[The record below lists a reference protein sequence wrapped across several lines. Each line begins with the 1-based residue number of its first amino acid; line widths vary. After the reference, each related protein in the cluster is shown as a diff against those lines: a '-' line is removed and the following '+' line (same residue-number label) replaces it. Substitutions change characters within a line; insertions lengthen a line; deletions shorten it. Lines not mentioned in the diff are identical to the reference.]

1 MIREAIVLAGGLGTR
16 LSGVIGDLPK
26 ALAPVNGRPF
36 LDYQLAYLA
45 FSGVKRVII
54 AAGYMHQKIMDQYG
68 ERFGSL
74 LIDYSVE
81 TEPLGTGGALKQAIK
96 LAQYNPVLVLNGD
109 TFFEVELSK
118 FLDFYRRRNAKI
130 AIVTREVENT
140 ARYGSVEVE
149 WDGEITAFNEKT
161 ETGDKGRI
169 NGGIYLIDKNMF
181 LSNDLPDK
189 FSLEKDFFEKVYKSQ
204 KIYAMLCRR
213 YFIDIGVPDDYAK
226 TKDDFSYFR
235 YF

>member
-54 AAGYMHQKIMDQYG
+54 AAGYMHQKIMTQYG
-68 ERFGSL
+68 DRFGSL
-74 LIDYSVE
+74 QLDYSVE
-81 TEPLGTGGALKQAIK
+81 TEPLGTGGALKQAIQLTK
-96 LAQYNPVLVLNGD
+96 YNPVLVLNGD

-140 ARYGSVEVE
+140 SRYGSVEVE

-161 ETGDKGRI
+161 ETGGKGRI
-169 NGGIYLIDKNMF
+169 NGGIYLIDKNVF
-181 LSNDLPDK
+181 LNADLPDK
-189 FSLEKDFFEKVYKSQ
+189 FSLEKDFFENVYKSQ

-213 YFIDIGVPDDYAK
+213 YFIDIGVPEDYAK